1 MDKLLILLAW
11 VAGILLILAFGKAL
25 KVPVKIAVKL
35 MINGLLGGA
44 VILLINLLGQYLNF
58 QISLNVLSALIVGT
72 LGLPGIIL
80 LIVLKYLL

>member
-11 VAGILLILAFGKAL
+11 VAGILLIMAFGKAL

-35 MINGLLGGA
+35 LINGLLGGA

>member
-11 VAGILLILAFGKAL
+11 VAGILLIMAFGKAL
-25 KVPVKIAVKL
+25 KVPVKLAVKL
-35 MINGLLGGA
+35 LINGLLGGA

>member
-35 MINGLLGGA
+35 LINGLLGGA

>member
-1 MDKLLILLAW
+1 MILLAW

-35 MINGLLGGA
+35 LINGLLGGA

-58 QISLNVLSALIVGT
+58 QISERIIRANRWNTRLARNYSAA
-72 LGLPGIIL
+72 
-80 LIVLKYLL
+80 IVLKYLL